1 MDLRV
6 AIKSQYHAGLEML
19 RQAIDRC
26 PDELWTAG
34 GHPSQYW
41 QIAYH
46 ALFFT
51 HLYLQ
56 PDEKAFRPWEHHREE
71 HQFLEHVPWP
81 PHHPPRLGQPYTK
94 AEVLEY
100 WQVCDGMIDAGVDRL
115 DLDAPQCGF
124 WWYDLPKL
132 DHQLM
137 NTRHIQ
143 HHAGQLD
150 DRLRLAR
157 GEIGWVGGKKTAD
170 KP

>member
-1 MDLRV
+1 MDLRS
-6 AIKSQYHAGLEML
+6 ALKAQYHAALEML
-19 RQAIDRC
+19 RDTIDRC
-26 PDELWTAG
+26 PDDLWTAG

-56 PDEKAFRPWEHHREE
+56 PNEEAFHPWAHHRQEY
-71 HQFLEHVPWP
+71 QCLEQVPWP
-81 PHHPPRLGQPYTK
+81 PHGPPHLGKPYTK
-94 AEVLEY
+94 EEVLEY
-100 WQVCDGMIDAGVDRL
+100 WRICDGMIDAGVDAL
-115 DLDAPQCGF
+115 DLDASTCGF
-124 WWYDLPKL
+124 FWYDMPKL

-150 DRLRLAR
+150 DRLRIVG
-157 GEIGWVGGKKTAD
+157 GEIGWLGS
-170 KP
+170 KPAATR